1 MNMPAIV
8 HADVGTRIE
17 RDLEVARVRLRQ
29 LGGAVVV
36 MELPGSLGESSAFPD
51 EVDQSQATASREVG
65 LVTREMLLGRVNR
78 LSAALDRLNEGDYG
92 VCVECAEPIAPA
104 RLDALP
110 EVQTCVRCQAGLE
123 RLDRQSDRS
132 RRRAFE
138 VGEHGAAGEAV
149 PASYRSSLFPNEEDR
164 DALR

>member
-1 MNMPAIV
+1 MKK
-8 HADVGTRIE
+8 TRIE
-17 RDLEVARVRLRQ
+17 RDLDVARVRLRQ
-29 LGGAVVV
+29 LGGTVVV
-36 MELPGSLGESSAFPD
+36 IERPGSLGESSAFPD

-65 LVTREMLLGRVNR
+65 LVTREMLLTRVNR
-78 LSAALDRLNEGDYG
+78 LSAALERLNEGDYG

-123 RLDRQSDRS
+123 RLGGQSDRS
-132 RRRAFE
+132 RRSEFE
-138 VGEHGAAGEAV
+138 VGEDGAASEAV
-149 PASYRSSLFPNEEDR
+149 PVSYRSSLFPNEEDR